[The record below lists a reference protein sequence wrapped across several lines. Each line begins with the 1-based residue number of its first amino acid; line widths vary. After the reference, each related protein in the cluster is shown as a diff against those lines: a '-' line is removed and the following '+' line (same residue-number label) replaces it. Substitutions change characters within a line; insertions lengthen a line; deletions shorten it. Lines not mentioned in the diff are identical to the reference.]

1 MGFPNTAEVV
11 IAGAGPAGLTAAL
24 YCGRAGL
31 DTVVVERLGPGGQA
45 ATTAHIENY
54 PGFPGGVTGPE
65 LGQRLEEQARAFGA
79 QLVLAE
85 VQGVSVHGGFTA
97 RTSEGNID
105 ARALIV
111 ASGARER
118 PLGVPGESEF
128 RGRGVSYCATC
139 DGAFYRNRR
148 VVVVGGGDS
157 AIEEALFLTR
167 FASQVTVVHRRGAL
181 RAAKVLQ
188 ERAFSHAKL
197 NFVWNTVVA
206 AVLGREKV
214 EGVQLMHVGTGRD
227 TEYPA
232 DGVFVCVG
240 KLPNSELV
248 RSLVKTDAAGYVVT
262 GEDMSTSLPGLYAAG
277 DVRAKYLKQVATA
290 VSDGAVAGV
299 AVERYLAAS
308 P

>member
-1 MGFPNTAEVV
+1 MDLPNVPEVV
-11 IAGAGPAGLTAAL
+11 IVGAGPAGLTAAL
-24 YCGRAGL
+24 YCARAGL

-54 PGFPGGVTGPE
+54 PGFPGGIAGLE
-65 LGQRLEEQARAFGA
+65 LGQRLEEQARAFGVR
-79 QLVLAE
+79 LVLAE
-85 VQGVSVHGGFTA
+85 VQGVGVQGRFGV
-97 RTSEGNID
+97 RTSEGHMN

-139 DGAFYRNRR
+139 DGAFYRNRQ

-157 AIEEALFLTR
+157 ALEEALFLTR
-167 FASQVTVVHRRGAL
+167 FASKVTIVHRRAAL

-188 ERAFSHAKL
+188 ERAFSNAKL
-197 NFVWNTVVA
+197 AFVWNTVVK

-214 EGVQLMHVGTGRD
+214 EGVQLTNLDTGQA
-227 TEYPA
+227 TEHPA

-248 RSLVKTDAAGYVVT
+248 RALVDTDTAGYIVT
-262 GEDMSTSLPGLYAAG
+262 GEDMRTSLPGLYAAG
-277 DVRAKYLKQVATA
+277 DVRAKYLRQVATA
-290 VSDGAVAGV
+290 VNDGAVAGV
-299 AVERYLAAS
+299 AVERYLAGTL
-308 P
+308 

>member
-1 MGFPNTAEVV
+1 MGLPNIAEVA
-11 IAGAGPAGLTAAL
+11 IIGAGPAGLTAAL

-54 PGFPGGVTGPE
+54 PGFPGGISGPD

-79 QLVLAE
+79 RLVLAE
-85 VQGVSVHGGFTA
+85 VQTVSVHDGFGV
-97 RTSEGNID
+97 RTGEGD
-105 ARALIV
+105 MAVRALIV

-157 AIEEALFLTR
+157 ALEEALFLTR
-167 FASQVTVVHRRGAL
+167 FASTVTVIHRRDAL

-188 ERAFSHAKL
+188 ERALSSAKL
-197 NFVWNTVVA
+197 AFVWNTVVK
-206 AVLGREKV
+206 AVLGRDKV
-214 EGVQLMHVGTGRD
+214 EGVQLTHVGTGKD
-227 TEYPA
+227 TEFPA

-248 RSLVKTDAAGYVVT
+248 RPLVETDAAGYVVT
-262 GEDMSTSLPGLYAAG
+262 GEDMSTSSPGLFAAG
-277 DVRAKYLKQVATA
+277 DVRAKYLRQVATA

-299 AVERYLAAS
+299 AAERYLAGS